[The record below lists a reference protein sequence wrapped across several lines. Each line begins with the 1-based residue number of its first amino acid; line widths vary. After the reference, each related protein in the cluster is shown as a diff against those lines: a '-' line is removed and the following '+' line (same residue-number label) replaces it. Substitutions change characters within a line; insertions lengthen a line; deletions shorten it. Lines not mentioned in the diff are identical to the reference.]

1 MPNKCLACNLCLSSC
16 QRCPNGCEFVTIYN
30 SNLDRINRQ
39 VRMGSSQQLLKKK
52 SKVVS
57 QMVGQSATPHHL
69 KQAGGPGDLISAV
82 QSTGGRINNSF
93 KSLRRVSYNLGSVK
107 NRTAY
112 NGKKGVDRKHDS
124 YARFLARKVGGVLRA
139 EQMPGQ
145 YNRKAMVHQPR
156 SRTGFG
162 CGCFSL
168 SKVQTKQHM
177 PKSVRNVLSSTCV
190 TDISNTCCTTRIPQL
205 TACSQGQ
212 PCTLST
218 SDANRWNSGFANVS
232 GAYGNNTQCVSYTS
246 CSCCLKAT
254 PPPVQQSS
262 QS

>member
-1 MPNKCLACNLCLSSC
+1 
-16 QRCPNGCEFVTIYN
+16 
-30 SNLDRINRQ
+30 
-39 VRMGSSQQLLKKK
+39 MGSSQQLLKKK

-57 QMVGQSATPHHL
+57 QMVGQSAAPHHL

-145 YNRKAMVHQPR
+145 YNRKALVHQPR

-168 SKVQTKQHM
+168 SRVQTKQHI
-177 PKSVRNVLSSTCV
+177 PKSVRNILSSTCV
-190 TDISNTCCTTRIPQL
+190 TNIPETCCTTRIPQL
-205 TACSQGQ
+205 TAGSLA
-212 PCTLST
+212 PSY
-218 SDANRWNSGFANVS
+218 AHRWNSGFANVS
-232 GAYGNNTQCVSYTS
+232 GAYGNNTQCVSSTS

-254 PPPVQQSS
+254 PPAISGN
-262 QS
+262 